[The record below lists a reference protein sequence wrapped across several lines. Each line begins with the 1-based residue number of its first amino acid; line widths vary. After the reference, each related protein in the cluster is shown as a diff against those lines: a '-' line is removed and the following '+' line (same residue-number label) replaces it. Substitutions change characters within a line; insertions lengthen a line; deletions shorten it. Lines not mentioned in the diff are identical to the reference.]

1 MERKKFIRVPI
12 NKKAK
17 QNYDLGIL
25 REDEL
30 ETLVLSDDQ
39 FQELY
44 KMGVFDIINKKCDI
58 IIDEFKDVI
67 LMINTECNITIHE
80 YKDEILELDR
90 TPAAIEILTKL
101 ISENDNAD
109 LVEIKKMLEL
119 AVSLGTIVGFDF

>member
-67 LMINTECNITIHE
+67 L
-80 YKDEILELDR
+80 ELDR
-90 TPAAIEILTKL
+90 IPAAIEILTKL
-101 ISENDNAD
+101 ISENNNED

>member
-67 LMINTECNITIHE
+67 L
-80 YKDEILELDR
+80 ELDR
-90 TPAAIEILTKL
+90 IPAAIEILTKL

-119 AVSLGTIVGFDF
+119 AVSLGTIIGFDF

>member
-67 LMINTECNITIHE
+67 L
-80 YKDEILELDR
+80 ELDR
-90 TPAAIEILTKL
+90 IPAAIEILTKL

-119 AVSLGTIVGFDF
+119 AVSLGTIVGFDC

>member
-1 MERKKFIRVPI
+1 
-12 NKKAK
+12 
-17 QNYDLGIL
+17 
-25 REDEL
+25 
-30 ETLVLSDDQ
+30 
-39 FQELY
+39 
-44 KMGVFDIINKKCDI
+44 
-58 IIDEFKDVI
+58 
-67 LMINTECNITIHE
+67 MINTECNITIHE

>member
-67 LMINTECNITIHE
+67 L
-80 YKDEILELDR
+80 ELDR
-90 TPAAIEILTKL
+90 IPAAIEILTKL
-101 ISENDNAD
+101 ISENDNED

>member
-30 ETLVLSDDQ
+30 ETLVLPDKQ

-67 LMINTECNITIHE
+67 L
-80 YKDEILELDR
+80 ELDR
-90 TPAAIEILTKL
+90 IPAAIEILTKL

>member
-44 KMGVFDIINKKCDI
+44 KMGVFDNINKKCDI

-67 LMINTECNITIHE
+67 L
-80 YKDEILELDR
+80 ELDR
-90 TPAAIEILTKL
+90 IPAAIEVLTKL

>member
-39 FQELY
+39 FRELY

-67 LMINTECNITIHE
+67 L
-80 YKDEILELDR
+80 ELDR
-90 TPAAIEILTKL
+90 IPAAIEILTKL

>member
-30 ETLVLSDDQ
+30 ETLVLSDKQ

-44 KMGVFDIINKKCDI
+44 EIGLFD
-58 IIDEFKDVI
+58 
-67 LMINTECNITIHE
+67 MINTECNITIHE

-90 TPAAIEILTKL
+90 IPAAIEILTKL

-109 LVEIKKMLEL
+109 LIEIKKMLEL

>member
-12 NKKAK
+12 NRKAK

-67 LMINTECNITIHE
+67 L
-80 YKDEILELDR
+80 ELDR
-90 TPAAIEILTKL
+90 IPAAIEILTKL

-119 AVSLGTIVGFDF
+119 AVSLCTIVGFDF

>member
-67 LMINTECNITIHE
+67 L
-80 YKDEILELDR
+80 ELDR
-90 TPAAIEILTKL
+90 IPAAIEILTKL